1 MGRVITCN
9 CRTMHLADPAHS
21 EHDTFSC
28 LPLKKYNKRPQLA
41 FILWGIIQHHIQNR
55 SKFHIHRW
63 TNVST
68 QSKLFQVKNDHFQ
81 TGCYY
86 RQVVISFLIWNLQKL
101 SMSKEK
107 LRLVGSSCMTP
118 PWKWPFYTRN
128 AMIMWILML
137 IGVSETFF
145 NFKYNVALF
154 LKVYML
160 IKSLVVFFRVQL
172 GKMWH
177 YFYFFCDTYCP

>member
-1 MGRVITCN
+1 M
-9 CRTMHLADPAHS
+9 LAA
-21 EHDTFSC
+21 
-28 LPLKKYNKRPQLA
+28 KKHNKRPQLA
-41 FILWGIIQHHIQNR
+41 FILWEIIQRHIQNR

-68 QSKLFQVKNDHFQ
+68 QSQLFQVRNDHFQ

-154 LKVYML
+154 LKVYIYANQISCCVFQSQAWRNVAL
-160 IKSLVVFFRVQL
+160 PIFLVPSCSSSFKSLILKSR
-172 GKMWH
+172 
-177 YFYFFCDTYCP
+177 